1 MNILQEIA
9 AYKKV
14 EVSERQKLFP
24 VDFLKQKLYY
34 KSKPVSLKSYVM
46 DETKTGIIAEI
57 KRKSPS
63 EGKINSHIS
72 VEEVSIGYMQ
82 SGASALSVLT
92 DEPSFGGSLKD
103 LEVARKFNYCPILR
117 KDFMLDPY
125 QVYEAKAHG
134 ADAILLIAA
143 MIDKTLCQELASLAS
158 ELGMEV
164 LLEVHNQ
171 EELDSHYGNYADLV
185 GINSRDLKSFNTD
198 LEVAKKLANQLP
210 AGVPKIAES
219 GLKTPEDVVA
229 MKNAG
234 FDGFLIGTSFMKS
247 SEPGKSCQRFSQQ
260 IKNLLRKSLTS
271 FAWLTAFHK

>member
-1 MNILQEIA
+1 MNILQQIA
-9 AYKKV
+9 EYKKA
-14 EVSERQKLFP
+14 EVAERQKLFP
-24 VDFLKQKLYY
+24 VEFLKQKLYY
-34 KSKPVSLKSYVM
+34 KSTPVSLKSYVM

-143 MIDKTLCQELASLAS
+143 MIDKPLCQDLAQLAH

-198 LEVAKKLANQLP
+198 LEVARKLANQLP
-210 AGVPKIAES
+210 TDVPKIAES

-229 MKNAG
+229 MKRAG

-247 SEPGKSCQRFSQQ
+247 SEPGKACQRFSQQ
-260 IKNLLRKSLTS
+260 VKNLLADPSEKQTV
-271 FAWLTAFHK
+271 

>member
-1 MNILQEIA
+1 MNILQQIA
-9 AYKKV
+9 EYKKA
-14 EVSERQKLFP
+14 EVAERQKLFP
-24 VDFLKQKLYY
+24 VEFLKQKLYY

-125 QVYEAKAHG
+125 QVFEAKAHG

-143 MIDKTLCQELASLAS
+143 MVDKSLCQDLAHLAH

-198 LEVAKKLANQLP
+198 LEVARKLANQLP
-210 AGVPKIAES
+210 TDVPKIAES

-229 MKNAG
+229 MKRAG

-247 SEPGKSCQRFSQQ
+247 SEPGKACQRFSQQ
-260 IKNLLRKSLTS
+260 VKNLLAEGAAKP
-271 FAWLTAFHK
+271 TA

>member
-143 MIDKTLCQELASLAS
+143 MIDKTLCQELASLAH

-171 EELDSHYGNYADLV
+171 EELDSHFGNYADLV

-219 GLKTPEDVVA
+219 GLKTPEDVLA

-247 SEPGKSCQRFSQQ
+247 SEPGKACQRFSQQ
-260 IKNLLRKSLTS
+260 VKNLLTES
-271 FAWLTAFHK
+271 TAKPTA